1 MAKHLLIAGAG
12 HAHLTTLKN
21 LDLVTAKGHEATVI
35 NPDPYHYYSG
45 MGPGML
51 SGMYEP
57 EEIRFHVEK
66 MTTDRGGR
74 FIRDRVVEI
83 DPKRKTIRTAG
94 GDTVPYDVVSF
105 NTGSYVPHPEY
116 AEHNPHEDFLFPVK
130 PIQGLLV
137 VRRKLIS
144 LFDKKTPKI
153 VVGGGGAAG
162 VEIAS
167 NVRALAEKAGKD
179 ADIILVAGGRLLKH
193 FDPKLKKNAVEMLKK
208 RRISI
213 LERDKVTGVSNQF
226 IHLLSGVSIQCDIA
240 LMALGVV
247 PSPIF
252 KKSGL
257 PVSENGGLLVN
268 KYLQSVV
275 YPNIFGGGDCIG
287 FQPRELPKVGVYAV
301 RQNPFLFENIFN
313 FLEERPLMEFIPQ
326 RKFLLILNMGRGE
339 GLLKWKNI
347 MVKGRAAFALKNSI
361 DRKFM
366 KSFQVSGE
374 RG

>member
-1 MAKHLLIAGAG
+1 MAKHLVLVGAG

-21 LDLVTAKGHEATVI
+21 LDLVTGKGYEATVI
-35 NPDPYHYYSG
+35 SSDSYHYYSG

-51 SGMYEP
+51 SGIYEP

-66 MTTDRGGR
+66 MATDRGGR
-74 FIRDRVVEI
+74 FIRDRVAEI
-83 DPKRKTIRTAG
+83 DPKRKTVTTEG

-116 AEHNPHEDFLFPVK
+116 AEENPHEDFLFPVK
-130 PIQGLLV
+130 PIQNLLAAKK
-137 VRRKLIS
+137 KLVC
-144 LFDKKTPKI
+144 LFETKTPKI

-162 VEIAS
+162 VEIAA
-167 NVRALAEKAGKD
+167 NVRALAEKAGRD
-179 ADIILVAGGRLLKH
+179 ADVILVAGGQLLKQ
-193 FDPKLKKNAVEMLKK
+193 FDPKLKEKAVEMLKK
-208 RRISI
+208 RKISL
-213 LERDKVTGVSNQF
+213 LERDKVTGVSHQF
-226 IHLLSGVSIQCDIA
+226 VHLLSGVSIQCDIA

-257 PVSENGGLLVN
+257 PVGENGGLLVN
-268 KYLQSVV
+268 ECLQSVA

-313 FLEERPLMEFIPQ
+313 FLEQRPLVEFIPQ
-326 RKFLLILNMGRGE
+326 RKFLLILNMGGGE
-339 GLLKWKNI
+339 GLLKWKNL
-347 MVKGRAAFALKNSI
+347 VVQGRTAFALKNSI

-366 KSFQVSGE
+366 KAFQVSGE
-374 RG
+374 RD